1 VTSTSKPN
9 TVDIDVEALNRKY
22 AEERDKRKRSDAM
35 GQYQTLQ
42 GKFASFGHD
51 PHADPQFKRNAIL
64 EDIDVLIIG
73 GGFAG
78 LLTGGRLREKGVQ
91 SLRIIE
97 KGADF
102 GGTWYWNRYPGAA
115 CDVESY
121 IYLPM
126 LEELGYLPSQRY
138 PKAAEIYAHC
148 QKLAQRFELYPAA
161 LFQTQVQRVE
171 WDESRQRWRVGT
183 DREDTISA
191 RFVVSCTGL
200 LSTPKLPG
208 IPGIE
213 TFAGHAFHTSRWDYA
228 YTGGNGDGN
237 ITGLADKVV
246 GIIGTGSTGIQ
257 TIPHLAS
264 SAKHLYVFQRTPSS
278 VDPRNNAPTDPE
290 FLKSLK
296 PGWQRA
302 RRDNFTTIV
311 GGGYAPVDM
320 VQDSW
325 TDIIR
330 SVVPRLVDGTPVV
343 DPEAVKL
350 AEMTKMELTR
360 RRVDAIVKNK
370 AVAEAL
376 KPYFNY
382 FCKRPCFHDE
392 YLDTFNRPNVDL
404 IDTKGKGVERITARG
419 VVVAG
424 REYPLDCLIFAT
436 GFDFL
441 TDYSREAGMRV
452 IGPGGRTLSKHWEEG
467 PRTLYGFMTHGFPN
481 FLTMSIAQA
490 GAAVNY
496 VHMADEQTKTIV
508 HVITECMRKGVAT
521 IQPTEQ
527 AENDWVETIVSGAKG
542 RRAFLEACTPG
553 YYNYEGKRERAAAL
567 NDFYAAGPMAYVQLL
582 DEWRA
587 NPELPGLEKRFA
599 RSDP

>member
-1 VTSTSKPN
+1 VTGASQPDDI
-9 TVDIDVEALNRKY
+9 DIDVEALNRKY
-22 AEERDKRKRSDAM
+22 AEERDKRKRGDAM
-35 GQYQTLQ
+35 GQYQAVQ
-42 GKFASFGHD
+42 GKFEAFDHD
-51 PHADPQFKRNAIL
+51 PHADPRFNRGPVV
-64 EDIDVLIIG
+64 EDVDVLIIG

-78 LLTGGRLREKGVQ
+78 LLTGGRLREKGVE

-138 PKAAEIYAHC
+138 PKAVEIYAHC
-148 QKLAQRFELYPAA
+148 QKLAQRFDLYPAA
-161 LFQTQVQRVE
+161 LFQTQVRRVE
-171 WDESRQRWRVGT
+171 WDESRRRWRVGT
-183 DREDTISA
+183 DREDAIYA

-208 IPGIE
+208 IPGIKS
-213 TFAGHAFHTSRWDYA
+213 FAGHAFHTSRWDYA
-228 YTGGNGDGN
+228 YTGGDGEGN
-237 ITGLADKVV
+237 LTGLTDKVV

-257 TIPHLAS
+257 TIPHLAAW
-264 SAKHLYVFQRTPSS
+264 AKHLYVFQRTPSS
-278 VDPRNNAPTDPE
+278 VDVRNNAPTDPE
-290 FLKSLK
+290 FLKSQK
-296 PGWQRA
+296 PGWQRE

-330 SVVPRLVDGTPVV
+330 HVVPRLVDGTPVM
-343 DPEAVKL
+343 DSDAVKL
-350 AEMTKMELTR
+350 AEMKKMELTR
-360 RRVDAIVKNK
+360 RRVDAIVKDK
-370 AVAEAL
+370 TVAEAL

-392 YLDTFNRPNVDL
+392 YLDAYNRPSVDL
-404 IDTKGKGVERITARG
+404 IDTQGKGVEHITERG

-441 TDYSREAGMRV
+441 TDYSREAGMQV
-452 IGPGGRTLSKHWEEG
+452 IGPGGQPLSKHWEEG
-467 PRTLYGFMTHGFPN
+467 PRTLYGFMSHGFPN
-481 FLTMSIAQA
+481 LFTMSIAQA

-508 HVITECMRKGVAT
+508 HVILECMRRGVAAV
-521 IQPTEQ
+521 QPTQQ
-527 AENDWVETIVSGAKG
+527 AEDDWVEGIVRGAKG

-553 YYNYEGKRERAAAL
+553 YYNYEGRRERSAAL
-567 NDFYAAGPMAYVQLL
+567 NDFYAAGPMAYVKLL

-587 NPELPGLEKRFA
+587 NPDLPGLETRLMGGD
-599 RSDP
+599 S